1 MSDES
6 KKPLP
11 DFQIDL
17 DPDATAVV
25 DARSVW
31 AALERAERPLPQETK
46 RDVPEESA
54 KVPTPSVKLTR
65 PKEEEDLDQAWEDS
79 FDMSDLAETRE
90 APAASE
96 DLVPENKIPTAPPPP
111 DHRIPTAPPPE
122 NKIPTAPPPPT
133 RPRIEE
139 LDSDLLEDDDSVS
152 VRPAPMQVPPAL
164 RDLPPEPRP
173 ASPSTIVTPAF
184 GVAAVGSPSAP
195 PPPPPPH
202 SERVEPPSR
211 RQRGPSAVEME
222 DRFSIGDF
230 AGAMEIAEA
239 LLARDPEHEEANECL
254 ERSRLAIHSSFTS
267 RLGPLDR
274 VPLVA
279 IPREQLRWL
288 TIDHRAGFILSHV
301 DGVSNLEEII
311 DISGMPE
318 LDALRILAELLQQRI
333 ISFR

>member
-1 MSDES
+1 VSDES

-11 DFQIDL
+11 DFPIELDL

-31 AALERAERPLPQETK
+31 AALERAERPSAPEAK
-46 RDVPEESA
+46 RPPEESA
-54 KVPTPSVKLTR
+54 KVPAPSVRPVR

-90 APAASE
+90 AVAVVAEAAKATS
-96 DLVPENKIPTAPPPP
+96 PPPGAKV
-111 DHRIPTAPPPE
+111 PTS
-122 NKIPTAPPPPT
+122 PPT

-139 LDSDLLEDDDSVS
+139 LDSDLLVDDDHVS
-152 VRPAPMQVPPAL
+152 VKPPPPERPVL

-173 ASPSTIVTPAF
+173 ASPSSIITPVGGVPA
-184 GVAAVGSPSAP
+184 VAAP
-195 PPPPPPH
+195 
-202 SERVEPPSR
+202 ERPEPPSR

-230 AGAMEIAEA
+230 AGAMEIAEE
-239 LLARDPEHEEANECL
+239 LLARDPEHEEAQECL
-254 ERSRLAIHSSFTS
+254 ERSRSALRSSYTS
-267 RLGPLDR
+267 KLGPLDR

-279 IPREQLRWL
+279 VPREQLRWL

-318 LDALRILAELLQQRI
+318 LDALRILAELAQQRI